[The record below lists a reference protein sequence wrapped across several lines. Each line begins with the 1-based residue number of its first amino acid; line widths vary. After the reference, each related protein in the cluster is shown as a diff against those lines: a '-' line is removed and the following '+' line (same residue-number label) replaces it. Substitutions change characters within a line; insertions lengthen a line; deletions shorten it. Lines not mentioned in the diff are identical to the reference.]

1 MDEGSGF
8 PPNKRRKKHTM
19 KLRADDTVI
28 TLSKLM
34 VCLVMPQV
42 INLKACPLT
51 IDEGVLQKM
60 THFISG
66 FECI

>member
-1 MDEGSGF
+1 M
-8 PPNKRRKKHTM
+8 R
-19 KLRADDTVI
+19 LRPDDTVI
-28 TLSKLM
+28 TLTNLM
-34 VCLVMPQV
+34 VCLAMPQI

-66 FECI
+66 FECL